1 MLHAA
6 GCFSTFITLH
16 SLLAPLLTVA
26 CFFIQLNST
35 GRELHFFLLHLPFS
49 GCVSPFVLLCILS
62 QEKHSLLLPRIHGPR
77 DVLQQAC
84 SPPSNQQVAAGLP
97 NSSWTKPMLLVF
109 AAAVK
114 LSSPCVPPTSPG
126 YVLLCWSGLL
136 CLPWM

>member
-1 MLHAA
+1 M
-6 GCFSTFITLH
+6 
-16 SLLAPLLTVA
+16 
-26 CFFIQLNST
+26 
-35 GRELHFFLLHLPFS
+35 HFFCCVWLWTPPSRMWLPFKNKNYVQLPFS